1 MNLDDVFENELLLFL
16 EIFVAVTFI
25 ITNALPSLLIFEVF
39 VNADFVE
46 GLVLRAVEVLERL
59 DLRDFLPIE
68 LTWVI

>member
-25 ITNALPSLLIFEVF
+25 ITDTLPSLLILEVF